1 MENQGTGSTIG
12 RGAESAKET
21 ARELAGTAKEAA
33 QSRAQ
38 GVFQSGKQSAV
49 ERIEGVAQ
57 ALRKASSEL
66 GDGNAV
72 SQTAQSMADR
82 IERFSRTLG
91 ERDFGDLL
99 HEAEAYA
106 RREPALF
113 LGGAFALG
121 FALSRF
127 LKASSERH
135 SASSYQSASGAY
147 GTGRL
152 PSEAY
157 EETPSLGGPSYI

>member
-1 MENQGTGSTIG
+1 METQGTTIG

-21 ARELAGTAKEAA
+21 ARELATSAKDAA

-38 GVFQSGKQSAV
+38 GLFESGKQSAAQ
-49 ERIEGVAQ
+49 RIEGVAQ
-57 ALRKASSEL
+57 ALRSASSEL
-66 GDGNAV
+66 GEGNQL
-72 SQTAQSMADR
+72 SHTARSFADR

-91 ERDFGDLL
+91 EREFTDLL
-99 HEAEAYA
+99 HEAESYA
-106 RREPALF
+106 RREPAIF

-135 SASSYQSASGAY
+135 HAGAYASGSY
-147 GTGRL
+147 GSSRL